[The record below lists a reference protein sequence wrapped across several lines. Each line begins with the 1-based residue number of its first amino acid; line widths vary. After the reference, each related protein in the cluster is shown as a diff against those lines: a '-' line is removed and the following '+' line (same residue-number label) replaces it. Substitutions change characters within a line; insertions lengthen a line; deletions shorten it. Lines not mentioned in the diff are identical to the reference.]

1 MILLENCL
9 NVLPNINERF
19 LEMSGVTTK
28 EPIDQAVKKLD
39 FSNFRL
45 LCVLVVVCMCCVV

>member
-1 MILLENCL
+1 MFCL
-9 NVLPNINERF
+9 ISTKAFGNVF
-19 LEMSGVTTK
+19 QSGVTTK
-28 EPIDQAVKKLD
+28 EPIDQAVKKVD

>member
-1 MILLENCL
+1 MIFLENCL
-9 NVLPNINERF
+9 NFLPKINERF